1 MELTA
6 KVFVQS
12 NKEQTTLAQQ
22 IMETSQLVT
31 QMAAWQGS
39 GGGNS
44 EAGAVGGCGAGQPPG
59 SPPAHRALHH
69 PTPGRFRQEEEV
81 PFHWAALPK
90 LSFPKFNGDN
100 PWIWIDKCRD
110 YFSIFNIPECMW
122 TTTTSLHMEDNE
134 TKWLQV
140 YKLKVGLGNWSSFVA
155 AVEQKFGA
163 FDYRKVIHE
172 LLALRREGSVEE

>member
-1 MELTA
+1 
-6 KVFVQS
+6 VQS

-81 PFHWAALPK
+81 PFHRAALPK
-90 LSFPKFNGDN
+90 LSFPNSMTITLGFGLISVVIISRFSTYQSVCGPQWLHCTWRTMKPSG
-100 PWIWIDKCRD
+100 CRCT
-110 YFSIFNIPECMW
+110 N
-122 TTTTSLHMEDNE
+122 
-134 TKWLQV
+134 
-140 YKLKVGLGNWSSFVA
+140 
-155 AVEQKFGA
+155 
-163 FDYRKVIHE
+163 
-172 LLALRREGSVEE
+172 